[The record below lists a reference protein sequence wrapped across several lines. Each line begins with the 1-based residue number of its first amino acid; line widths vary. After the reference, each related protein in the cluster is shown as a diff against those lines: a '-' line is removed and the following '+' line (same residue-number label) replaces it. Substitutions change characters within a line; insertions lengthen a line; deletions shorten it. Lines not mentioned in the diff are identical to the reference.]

1 MSSASARLRANC
13 MPPPEAPLRAR
24 NFDLVVF
31 DWDGTLVDSTALI
44 ADAIQAA
51 CHEMGEPPPGE
62 DAARYVI
69 GLGFASAVQ
78 HVAPRLDPSAYPA
91 FSAAY
96 RRHYMAG
103 ESRITLFDGVRELLR
118 DLDEQGYRLA
128 IATGKSRGGLEHALT
143 QSRLRG
149 VFHATRCAD
158 QGLPKP
164 HPDMLHNL
172 MRFLAADA
180 ERTLMVGDTSHDL
193 ELARNAGAP
202 SVAVSYGAH
211 SAETL
216 ARFAPLA
223 IVDSVAQLRA
233 WFTRSG

>member
-1 MSSASARLRANC
+1 MSSALARLHAKC
-13 MPPPEAPLRAR
+13 MPPPEPALRTR
-24 NFDLVVF
+24 NFDLLVF

-78 HVAPRLDPSAYPA
+78 HVAPRLDPAAYPA

-103 ESRITLFDGVRELLR
+103 ESRLVLFNGVRELL
-118 DLDEQGYRLA
+118 DELDQQGYRLA
-128 IATGKSRGGLEHALT
+128 IATGKSRGGLEHALM
-143 QSRLRG
+143 QSGLHG

-158 QGLPKP
+158 EGLPKP
-164 HPDMLHNL
+164 IQ
-172 MRFLAADA
+172 
-180 ERTLMVGDTSHDL
+180 TCST
-193 ELARNAGAP
+193 
-202 SVAVSYGAH
+202 
-211 SAETL
+211 T
-216 ARFAPLA
+216 
-223 IVDSVAQLRA
+223 
-233 WFTRSG
+233 